1 MRIVKYLLIVF
12 AAVTAFIACQKEL
25 SFDGGISEGTLKANS
40 GGDCLPSTVYGQYQK
55 DTGLT
60 PLNYIDVQVN
70 VTFPGTYSI
79 TSDTVNGY
87 SFKGTGTLGN
97 PGLNT
102 VRLYGSGKPL
112 ATGTDLF
119 IIRYGTST
127 CVALITVTTPGGGG
141 GLAVFTLGGA
151 PGSCTGA
158 VQNGV
163 FTAGTAL
170 NATNSIT
177 ITVNVTTIG
186 TFLIGSLP
194 TNGMTFGAAGTFT
207 ATGVQ
212 QVTLAGIGT
221 PIAAGINNVTIT
233 SGTTNCTAS
242 VTTLAAGASAAF
254 TLGGAG
260 GACTPVTVNG
270 TYTAGTIL
278 TTANTVSIQ
287 VNVTSIG
294 AYAITTTTANGIQFA
309 AAGVFTAT
317 GAQTVSLTG
326 IGTPAVAGPFNYSAT
341 GGGTTCTFAV
351 TAGGGSTSGVYT
363 LSGAP
368 ASCTGAVA
376 NGTYTAGTPLN
387 ATNTV
392 TINVNVTTAGSY
404 SITTTTVNGISFAAT
419 GTFAGTGAQTVN
431 LVGTGTPTAAGSF
444 NYPATG
450 GGNTCTFSVTAVG
463 GGGGAAAFT
472 LTGAPGSCTGATTNG
487 TYTVGTALTA
497 ANTVSIGVNVT
508 VLGTYSI
515 TTLTN
520 NGISFSKSGTFTVL
534 GAQNVILNGTGT
546 PTAAGNFNFSA
557 TGTGTGSTC
566 TFSVTCNGVVTNNDY
581 FPLTQNSYWS
591 YDLLLQGVSIGD
603 SLYKVS
609 DVQSNIGGNT
619 YRNFKYGIGTTLDE
633 LTRYRKTGNDYYEYI
648 LVDSFT
654 YSTIFDVEQFAEIL
668 FLKEN
673 ATIGTTWQ
681 SAEFTGLENG
691 LPMKMKYVFNIEQNN
706 TTVTVNGVTYNNVI
720 KVAWKIQVDRGAGY
734 IDDTIMES
742 WYSKGIGQVKF
753 RRYEAGTPANE
764 LLDNLRYYQVL

>member
-1 MRIVKYLLIVF
+1 MRIAKYLLMVF
-12 AAVTAFIACQKEL
+12 AVVTAFIACQKEL

-40 GGDCLPSTVYGQYQK
+40 GGDCLPSTIYGQYQK
-55 DTGLT
+55 DTILRAT
-60 PLNYIDVQVN
+60 NYIDVQVN
-70 VTFPGTYSI
+70 VTFPGTYTI

-102 VRLYGSGKPL
+102 VRLYGSGTPL
-112 ATGTDLF
+112 AAGTDLF

-141 GLAVFTLGGA
+141 GLASFTLGGA

-163 FTAGTAL
+163 FTVGTAL
-170 NATNSIT
+170 NATSSIT
-177 ITVNVTTIG
+177 ITVNVTTVG

-207 ATGVQ
+207 TTGVQ

-221 PIAAGINNVTIT
+221 PVAAGINNITIT

-254 TLGGAG
+254 TIGGAG
-260 GACTPVTVNG
+260 GACTPITVNG

-278 TTANTVSIQ
+278 SSVNTVDIE
-287 VNVTSIG
+287 VNVTATG
-294 AYAITTTTANGIQFA
+294 AYSITTTTANGIQFA
-309 AAGVFTAT
+309 AAGTFTTT

-341 GGGTTCTFAV
+341 GGGTTCTFAI
-351 TAGGGSTSGVYT
+351 TAGGGGTSAVYT

-368 ASCTGAVA
+368 ATCTGSVA
-376 NGTYTAGTPLN
+376 NGTYTAGTPLT
-387 ATNTV
+387 AANTV

-404 SITTTTVNGISFAAT
+404 SITTTSVNGISFAAT
-419 GTFAGTGAQTVN
+419 GTFAGTGPQTVN

-450 GGNTCTFSVTAVG
+450 GGNTCTFSVTAGG
-463 GGGGAAAFT
+463 GGGGAASFT
-472 LTGAPGSCTGATTNG
+472 LTGAPGSCTGATTSG

-497 ANTVSIGVNVT
+497 ANTATIAVNVT
-508 VLGTYSI
+508 ALGTYTIS
-515 TTLTN
+515 TLTN
-520 NGISFSKSGTFTVL
+520 NGIQFSKSGSFTVL
-534 GAQNVILNGTGT
+534 GAQNVVLNGSGT
-546 PTAAGNFNFSA
+546 PSAAGSFNFSA
-557 TGTGTGSTC
+557 TGAGTGSSC
-566 TFSVTCNGVVTNNDY
+566 TFSVTCNGAVVNNDY
-581 FPLTQNSYWS
+581 FPLTQNSHWS
-591 YDLLLQGVSIGD
+591 YDFVFLGIVQAD
-603 SLYKVS
+603 TLYKVS
-609 DVQSNIGGNT
+609 DVQSTVGPNT
-619 YRNFKYGIGTTLDE
+619 YRNFKYGFITALDD
-633 LTRYRKTGNDYYEYI
+633 LTRYRKSGNDYYEYI

-654 YSTIFDVEQFAEIL
+654 ISTIFDVEQYGEIL

-673 ATIGTTWQ
+673 APIGTTWQ
-681 SAEFTGLENG
+681 SAEFTGQEG
-691 LPMKMKYVFNIEQNN
+691 GQPMKMKYVFNIEQNN
-706 TTVTVNGVTYNNVI
+706 TTVTVNGVTYSNVI

-734 IDDTIMES
+734 VDDTIMES

-753 RRYEAGTPANE
+753 RRYEAGIPTNE
-764 LLDNLRYYQVL
+764 LIDNLRYYQVL